1 MSDTGRR
8 SASRGGGLN
17 PTAVLALLL
26 PALTVGAL
34 FLVRPA
40 DLSAEPRPPET
51 TTLSSSVAGCPSPSG
66 GASSVSVATGQ
77 EAVSGEIQLRT
88 GEKEKQVRVRPQRVS
103 RVAGVTGSA
112 VAAVT
117 GRLAPGLLA
126 ARFGDG
132 PAAAIGCPAPLP
144 ETWFTGVGAAAEH
157 ASVLELVNPD
167 KGAAIADIT
176 VYGDKGEIPEPSLRG
191 VTVSGGQ
198 SKRID
203 LSEAIPRR
211 GELTVQVVV
220 SRGRLATSVLDELRP
235 IGAGKPSSDWLPGQ
249 PQPRP
254 RQLLLGLAPG
264 AGDDTLLVTN
274 PGEDEAR
281 VEVKIVT
288 EDAAFTPQGLKE
300 LRVPPGAVASLPL
313 TKVVRQQIR
322 DGALGLRVESTAPV
336 TASLRSTIGG
346 DLSFAAPVAPS
357 DTPMSALVP
366 AGDASVVL
374 ADADAVGVATV
385 TAWSEA
391 GKELVTKRVE
401 LKRGTGGKVDLP
413 RGAALVRVAPQAH
426 RRPCRRTRGRRRR
439 DRRPH
444 AGRRDQGAGPR
455 PASRPAVSATR

>member
-8 SASRGGGLN
+8 SAARGGGLN

-40 DLSAEPRPPET
+40 DLSAEPRPPRT
-51 TTLSSSVAGCPSPSG
+51 TTLSSSVAGCPSALG

-77 EAVSGEIQLRT
+77 ESTSGEVRLT
-88 GEKEKQVRVRPQRVS
+88 GKKEQQDGVRPRRVT
-103 RVAGVTGSA
+103 RVAGVRGSA

-117 GRLAPGLLA
+117 GPLAPGLLA

-132 PAAAIGCPAPLP
+132 RTAAIGCPAPLP

-176 VYGDKGEIPEPSLRG
+176 LYGDTGEIQESSLRG

-211 GELTVQVVV
+211 GELTLQVVV
-220 SRGRLATSVLDELRP
+220 SRGRLAASLLDELRP
-235 IGAGKPSSDWLPGQ
+235 IGSGQRSSEWLHGQ
-249 PQPRP
+249 PEPRP

-264 AGDDTLLVTN
+264 PGTDTLLVTN

-281 VEVKIVT
+281 VEVRIVT
-288 EDAAFTPQGLKE
+288 EDAAFVPQGLKE
-300 LRVPPGAVASLPL
+300 LRVPPGEVASLPL
-313 TKVVRQQIR
+313 TKAVRQQIR
-322 DGALGLRVESTAPV
+322 DGALGLRVEATAPV
-336 TASLRSTIGG
+336 TASVRSTVDG

-357 DTPMSALVP
+357 ETPMSALVP
-366 AGDASVVL
+366 DGDASVVL

-385 TAWSEA
+385 SAWSES
-391 GKELVTKRVE
+391 GKELATKRVE
-401 LKRGTGGKVDLP
+401 LKRGTGGKIDLP
-413 RGAALVRVAPQAH
+413 RGAALVRVEPQRTGIHAAVLVTGDGATVVPM
-426 RRPCRRTRGRRRR
+426 RAAVTKALVPDLRPGL
-439 DRRPH
+439 P
-444 AGRRDQGAGPR
+444 
-455 PASRPAVSATR
+455 